1 MKYFW
6 CKCKSHERR
15 VMRNFQKEVKKRKT
29 KEKKAKKK
37 KTKKKQKERERER
50 GDAR

>member
-6 CKCKSHERR
+6 YKYESHERR

-37 KTKKKQKERERER
+37 KTKKKKKQKERGNVR
-50 GDAR
+50 